1 MSCGGGGLDIIPIT
15 LNPMMRRLSLKDN
28 RIKIVDASLN
38 FYTQLEEVDFSGN
51 LMEALPDRGFFKQRK
66 LLELRLDNN
75 RIRNITN
82 STAFVGL
89 QSLLRLSL
97 KGNRLESIPSR
108 VFDFLPKV
116 CHVCTPLSL
125 SHTKCFFHLVAF
137 FIHVNRLDSHPSM
150 QSDSHVAYNKTK

>member
-1 MSCGGGGLDIIPIT
+1 MMILHVLVILTTASPSAVWAFCPQECHCQRENVSCGGGGLDIIPIT

-28 RIKIVDASLN
+28 SIKIVDASLN

-66 LLELRLDNN
+66 LLDLRLDNN

-116 CHVCTPLSL
+116 CHVCT
-125 SHTKCFFHLVAF
+125 TFF
-137 FIHVNRLDSHPSM
+137 N
-150 QSDSHVAYNKTK
+150 T